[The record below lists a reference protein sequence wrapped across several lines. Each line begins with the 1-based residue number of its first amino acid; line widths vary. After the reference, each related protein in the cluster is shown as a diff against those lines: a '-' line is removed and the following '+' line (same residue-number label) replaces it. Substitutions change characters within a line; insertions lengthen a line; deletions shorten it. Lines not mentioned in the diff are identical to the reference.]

1 MWNQDLWSVRPT
13 TLMNRSFLKKK
24 GTIMKKYLAPSLLSA
39 DFLHLEDQIRLTE
52 EAGADIFHL
61 DIMDGHYVP
70 NLTFGPPLIKNIRKI
85 TQLPLDVHLMITN
98 PEETVDMYINAGA
111 DWISV
116 HPETVRHLHRLISHI
131 KEKKVKAG
139 VVLNPATPVSCLQDI
154 LPELDYV
161 LLMSVNPGF
170 GGQRFIPAIM
180 KKVDTF
186 LHLREQLRCP
196 HVKLEIDGGI
206 HPGNIAEISRA
217 GVEIFVAGSAIY
229 QSENI
234 TETIHQMKKSL

>member
-1 MWNQDLWSVRPT
+1 
-13 TLMNRSFLKKK
+13 
-24 GTIMKKYLAPSLLSA
+24 MKKLLAPSLLSA

-52 EAGADIFHL
+52 EAGADILHL

-70 NLTFGPPLIKNIRKI
+70 NLTFGPPLIEKIRQL
-85 TQLPLDVHLMITN
+85 TDLPLDVHLMITN
-98 PEETVDMYINAGA
+98 PEETIDMYIDAGA

-131 KEKKVKAG
+131 KDQNVKAG

-154 LPELDYV
+154 LPVLDYV

-170 GGQRFIPAIM
+170 GGQHFIPDVL
-180 KKVDTF
+180 KKVDAF
-186 LHLREQLRCP
+186 LRLREQQACP
-196 HVKLEIDGGI
+196 QVKLEMDGGI
-206 HPGNIAEISRA
+206 NRANIAEISKA

-229 QSENI
+229 HSENI
-234 TETIHQMKKSL
+234 AETILFMKKTL

>member
-1 MWNQDLWSVRPT
+1 
-13 TLMNRSFLKKK
+13 
-24 GTIMKKYLAPSLLSA
+24 MKKLLAPSLLSV

-52 EAGADIFHL
+52 EAGADILHL

-70 NLTFGPPLIKNIRKI
+70 NLTFGPPLIEKIRQL
-85 TQLPLDVHLMITN
+85 TDLPLDVHLMITN
-98 PEETVDMYINAGA
+98 PEETIDMYIDAGA

-131 KEKKVKAG
+131 KDQNVKAG

-154 LPELDYV
+154 LPVLDYV

-170 GGQRFIPAIM
+170 GGQHFIPDVL
-180 KKVDTF
+180 KKVDAF
-186 LHLREQLRCP
+186 LRLREQQACP
-196 HVKLEIDGGI
+196 QVKLEMDGGI
-206 HPGNIAEISRA
+206 NRANIAEISKA

-229 QSENI
+229 HSENI
-234 TETIHQMKKSL
+234 TETILFMKKTL

>member
-1 MWNQDLWSVRPT
+1 
-13 TLMNRSFLKKK
+13 
-24 GTIMKKYLAPSLLSA
+24 MKKLLAPSLLSA

-52 EAGADIFHL
+52 EAGADILHL

-70 NLTFGPPLIKNIRKI
+70 NLTFGPPLIEKIRQL
-85 TQLPLDVHLMITN
+85 TDLPLDVHLMITN
-98 PEETVDMYINAGA
+98 PEETIDMYIDAGA

-131 KEKKVKAG
+131 KDQNVKAG

-154 LPELDYV
+154 LPVLDYV

-170 GGQRFIPAIM
+170 GGQHFIPDVL
-180 KKVDTF
+180 KKVDAF
-186 LHLREQLRCP
+186 LRLREQQACP
-196 HVKLEIDGGI
+196 QVKLEMDGGI
-206 HPGNIAEISRA
+206 NRANIAEISKA

-229 QSENI
+229 HSENI
-234 TETIHQMKKSL
+234 AETIHFMKKTL

>member
-1 MWNQDLWSVRPT
+1 
-13 TLMNRSFLKKK
+13 
-24 GTIMKKYLAPSLLSA
+24 MKKLLAPSLLSA

-52 EAGADIFHL
+52 EAGADILHL

-70 NLTFGPPLIKNIRKI
+70 NLTFGPPFIEKIRKL
-85 TQLPLDVHLMITN
+85 TDLPLDVHLMITN
-98 PEETVDMYINAGA
+98 PEETVNMYIDAGA

-131 KEKKVKAG
+131 KDQKVKAG
-139 VVLNPATPVSCLQDI
+139 AVLNPATPVSCLQDI
-154 LPELDYV
+154 LPLLDYV

-170 GGQRFIPAIM
+170 GGQRFIPDVL

-186 LHLREQLRCP
+186 LRLREQLGCP
-196 HVKLEIDGGI
+196 QVKLEMDGGI
-206 HPGNIAEISRA
+206 NRANIAEISQA

-229 QSENI
+229 HSENI
-234 TETIHQMKKSL
+234 IETIHFMKKSL